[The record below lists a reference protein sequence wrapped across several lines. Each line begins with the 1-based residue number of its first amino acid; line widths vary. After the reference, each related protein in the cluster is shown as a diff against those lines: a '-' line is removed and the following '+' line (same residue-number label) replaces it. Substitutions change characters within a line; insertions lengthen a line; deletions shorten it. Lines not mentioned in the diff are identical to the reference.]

1 MDRDH
6 YGISQKRH
14 RPAWVP
20 DDMFCE
26 IRIDNIVT
34 NDNGDEVSLKRGGA
48 HQQVTIWRPKKSL
61 PSRQVTLSPNP
72 LAIIDRQI

>member
-14 RPAWVP
+14 RSAWMP

-26 IRIDNIVT
+26 IRIDNIVR

-48 HQQVTIWRPKKSL
+48 HQQVTIEAEKESAIPASNSTPESL
-61 PSRQVTLSPNP
+61 G
-72 LAIIDRQI
+72 DY